1 MQPKET
7 LVTRS
12 DGRLAHQIRP
22 VKITRRFTKY
32 APGSVLFELG
42 DTRVLVTASIE
53 ERTPRHVSTP
63 GAGWMTAEYSL
74 LPGSTHTRAGRERMR
89 VSGRTQE
96 IQRLI
101 GRSLR
106 ACVDMDRM
114 GERTITID
122 ADVLQADGGTRTASI
137 TAGYIAIVDA
147 FRSLQEQ
154 NLITEIPILSPVA
167 AISMGMMDGEAL
179 LDLAYT
185 EDSAAEVD
193 ANLVMNAKGEII
205 ELQTTSERAPLS
217 QAGLMQLLEVG
228 QTGIQELLA
237 LQEEA
242 LASDAGV
249 LIAR

>member
-1 MQPKET
+1 M
-7 LVTRS
+7 TRP
-12 DGRLAHQIRP
+12 DGRSPNQIRP

-32 APGSVLFELG
+32 APGSVLLELG
-42 DTRVLVTASIE
+42 DTRVLVTATIE
-53 ERTPRHVSTP
+53 ERTPRHVNTP

-89 VSGRTQE
+89 ISGRTQE

-137 TAGYIAIVDA
+137 TAGYIALVDA

-154 NLITEIPILSPVA
+154 NLITEIPIISPVA
-167 AISMGMMDGEAL
+167 AISMGMLHGEPI
-179 LDLAYT
+179 LDLCYE

-193 ANLVMNAKGEII
+193 ANLVMNANGDII
-205 ELQTTSERAPLS
+205 EFQTTSERAPLS
-217 QAGLMQLLEVG
+217 QPGLMTLLDVG
-228 QTGIQELLA
+228 ASGIRELLS

-242 LASDAGV
+242 LASDAGILV
-249 LIAR
+249 AS